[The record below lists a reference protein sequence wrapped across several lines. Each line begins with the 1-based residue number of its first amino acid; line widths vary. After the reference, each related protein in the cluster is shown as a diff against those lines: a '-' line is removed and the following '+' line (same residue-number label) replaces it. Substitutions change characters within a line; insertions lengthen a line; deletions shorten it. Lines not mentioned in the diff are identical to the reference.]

1 MAARTELPAD
11 SEPAAAP
18 VAGPPRRVLVVEADG
33 PLIGLLQTQLEAEGC
48 LVSAESADAADSGAG
63 PGEIADLIVV
73 DLPYPRQGGVDSIR
87 RIATRH
93 PMTPILALSSTFF
106 AGIECWGPVARELG
120 VDCVLPKPASCQALG
135 QAVRRLL
142 ARGGCPCGPA

>member
-1 MAARTELPAD
+1 MASTSELPIGGGA
-11 SEPAAAP
+11 AAAP
-18 VAGPPRRVLVVEADG
+18 VATPLHRVLVVEADG

-48 LVSAESADAADSGAG
+48 LVTAESAAEPGA
-63 PGEIADLIVV
+63 PADLIVV